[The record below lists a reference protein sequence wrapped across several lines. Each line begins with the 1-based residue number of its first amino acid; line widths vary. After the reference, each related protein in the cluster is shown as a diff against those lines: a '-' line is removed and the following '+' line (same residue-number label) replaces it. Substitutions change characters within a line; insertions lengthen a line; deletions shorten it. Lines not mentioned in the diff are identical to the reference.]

1 MSAPALRFERIAL
14 IGFGEAGSILGTDLV
29 LAGCDVAT
37 YDILFN
43 QPPARAA
50 LRAKAERAKVR
61 PADSLAEAVA
71 GAQLIISAVTA
82 SSSGDVA
89 ALAGKHLQRGQVFL
103 DINSVSPAKKQSSSK
118 LVAASGADST

>member
-14 IGFGEAGSILGTDLV
+14 IGFGEAGSIFGTDLV

-50 LRAKAERAKVR
+50 LRAKVR

-71 GAQLIISAVTA
+71 GA
-82 SSSGDVA
+82 
-89 ALAGKHLQRGQVFL
+89 
-103 DINSVSPAKKQSSSK
+103 
-118 LVAASGADST
+118 